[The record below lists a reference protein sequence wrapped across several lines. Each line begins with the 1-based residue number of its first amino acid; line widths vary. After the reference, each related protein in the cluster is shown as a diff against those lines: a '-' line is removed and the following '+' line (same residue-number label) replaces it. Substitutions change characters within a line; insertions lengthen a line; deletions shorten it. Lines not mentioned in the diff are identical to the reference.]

1 MSKRG
6 NGAGSVYHRK
16 SDNKWVG
23 SISLENGK
31 RKVFYGKT
39 QKEVQDKVN
48 EALYQ
53 QQKGMLITAPNEPLK
68 VYLERW
74 LEVVCMPPNLRVST
88 YVKYKKTIN
97 TYIIPAIGRV
107 PLQKLEPL
115 HVKRLYNNQLKRGL
129 SPKMV
134 VEIHGLLH
142 KSLDDAVKWGLVG
155 RNVCDLVDRPRVEKK
170 ETPVLEKDQALA
182 LLESVKQ
189 HRLGVLLLVVL
200 TTGMRRGEL
209 LALRWSDVN
218 LDKGTLFVNKTVD
231 YIPHYG
237 YVENGAKT
245 KAGRRTIKL
254 AAFVVE
260 ILKSH
265 RERQQG
271 LKTKAGTKWIEK
283 DLVFCGLTGNYF
295 NPNYLLRLF
304 KKVLVDAGLSHMRFH
319 DLRHSAATILL
330 AMRIHPKVVSEL
342 LGHSSF
348 LITMNL
354 YGHVFPSMLDEVV
367 EKWNQEFNPE

>member
-1 MSKRG
+1 MAKRG
-6 NGAGSVYHRK
+6 NGAGSVYRRK
-16 SDNKWVG
+16 SDGKWVG
-23 SISLENGK
+23 SITLENSK

-53 QQKGMLITAPNEPLK
+53 QQKGTLVTAPNEPLED
-68 VYLERW
+68 YLRRW
-74 LEVVCMPPNLRVST
+74 LEDVCMPPNLRVST
-88 YVKYKKTIN
+88 YVKYKKTIE
-97 TYIIPAIGRV
+97 TYIIPALGKV

-115 HVKRLYNNQLKRGL
+115 HVKRLCNNQQKRGL

-134 VEIHGLLH
+134 GEIHGLLH
-142 KSLDDAVKWGLVG
+142 KALDDAVKWGLLA

-170 ETPVLEKDQALA
+170 EIPVLDKNQALA

-209 LALRWSDVN
+209 LALRWADVN
-218 LDKGTLFVNKTVD
+218 LEKGALFVNKTVD

-237 YVENGAKT
+237 YVENGPKS
-245 KAGRRTIKL
+245 KSGRRTIKI

-260 ILKSH
+260 ILKAH
-265 RERQQG
+265 REKQQV
-271 LKTKAGTKWIEK
+271 LKAKAGLRWVEK
-283 DLVFCGLTGNYF
+283 DLVFCGLTGDYF

-304 KKVLVDAGLSHMRFH
+304 KEVLVEAGLPHMRFH

-330 AMRIHPKVVSEL
+330 AMGIHPKVVQEL

-367 EKWNQEFNPE
+367 EKWNREFNAE

>member
-1 MSKRG
+1 MAKRG
-6 NGAGSVYHRK
+6 NGAGSVYRRK
-16 SDNKWVG
+16 SDGKWVG
-23 SISLENGK
+23 SITLENGK

-53 QQKGMLITAPNEPLK
+53 QQKGTLVTAPNEPLGD
-68 VYLERW
+68 YLRRW
-74 LEVVCMPPNLRVST
+74 LEDVCMPPNLRVST
-88 YVKYKKTIN
+88 YVKYKKTIE
-97 TYIIPAIGRV
+97 TYIIPALGKI

-115 HVKRLYNNQLKRGL
+115 HVKRLCNNQQKRGL

-134 VEIHGLLH
+134 GEIHGLLH
-142 KSLDDAVKWGLVG
+142 KALDDAVKWGLVA
-155 RNVCDLVDRPRVEKK
+155 RNVCDLIDRPRAEKK
-170 ETPVLEKDQALA
+170 ETPVLDKDQALA

-209 LALRWSDVN
+209 LALRWTDVN
-218 LDKGTLFVNKTVD
+218 LEKGTLFVNKTVD

-237 YVENGAKT
+237 YVENGPKS
-245 KAGRRTIKL
+245 KSGRRTIKL
-254 AAFVVE
+254 ATFVVE
-260 ILKSH
+260 ILKAH

-271 LKTKAGTKWIEK
+271 LKAKVGSKWVEK
-283 DLVFCGLTGNYF
+283 DLVFCGLTGDYF

-304 KKVLVDAGLSHMRFH
+304 KKVLVEAGLPHMRFH

-330 AMRIHPKVVSEL
+330 AMGIHPKVVQEL

-367 EKWNQEFNPE
+367 EKWNREFNVN

>member
-1 MSKRG
+1 M
-6 NGAGSVYHRK
+6 
-16 SDNKWVG
+16 
-23 SISLENGK
+23 
-31 RKVFYGKT
+31 
-39 QKEVQDKVN
+39 
-48 EALYQ
+48 
-53 QQKGMLITAPNEPLK
+53 
-68 VYLERW
+68 
-74 LEVVCMPPNLRVST
+74 
-88 YVKYKKTIN
+88 
-97 TYIIPAIGRV
+97 
-107 PLQKLEPL
+107 
-115 HVKRLYNNQLKRGL
+115 
-129 SPKMV
+129 
-134 VEIHGLLH
+134 
-142 KSLDDAVKWGLVG
+142 KWGLVG
-155 RNVCDLVDRPRVEKK
+155 RNVCDLVDRPHVEKK
-170 ETPVLEKDQALA
+170 ETPVLDKNQALT

-200 TTGMRRGEL
+200 TTSMRRGEL
-209 LALRWSDVN
+209 LALRWADVN
-218 LDKGTLFVNKTVD
+218 LEKGTLVVNKTVD

-260 ILKSH
+260 VLKIH

-271 LKTKAGTKWIEK
+271 LKAKAGSKWIEK

-304 KKVLVDAGLSHMRFH
+304 KMVLVDAGLSHMRFH

-330 AMRIHPKVVSEL
+330 AMGIHPKVVQEL

-367 EKWNQEFNPE
+367 EKWNKEFNT

>member
-1 MSKRG
+1 MAKRG
-6 NGAGSVYHRK
+6 NGAGSIYHRK

-23 SISLENGK
+23 SITLEDGK

-48 EALYQ
+48 DALYEQ
-53 QQKGMLITAPNEPLK
+53 QRGTLVTAPNETLK
-68 VYLERW
+68 DFLTRW
-74 LEVVCMPPNLRVST
+74 LEEVCTPPNKRVST
-88 YVKYKKTIN
+88 YVKYKKTLEA
-97 TYIIPAIGRV
+97 YIIPAIGRI

-115 HVKRLYNNQLKRGL
+115 QVKRLCNNQLKRGL

-134 VEIHGLLH
+134 IEIHGLLH
-142 KSLDDAVKWGLVG
+142 KALDDAVKWGLVG
-155 RNVCDLVDRPRVEKK
+155 RNVCDLVERPRLEEKEKPLLTK
-170 ETPVLEKDQALA
+170 EQSLV

-189 HRLGVLLLVVL
+189 HRLGVILLVVI

-209 LALRWSDVN
+209 LALRWSDVD
-218 LDKGTLFVNKTVD
+218 LEKGTLLVNKTVD

-245 KAGRRTIKL
+245 KAGKRTIGL

-260 ILKSH
+260 ILKAH
-265 RERQQG
+265 KKKQQE
-271 LKTKAGTKWIEK
+271 LKAKVGTKWVEK
-283 DLVFCGLTGNYF
+283 NLVFSGLTGDYF
-295 NPNYLLRLF
+295 SPNYLLRLF
-304 KKVLVDAGLSHMRFH
+304 KKVLADAGLPHMRFH

-330 AMRIHPKVVSEL
+330 AMGIHPKVVQEL

-367 EKWNQEFNPE
+367 EKWNREFNVD

>member
-1 MSKRG
+1 
-6 NGAGSVYHRK
+6 
-16 SDNKWVG
+16 
-23 SISLENGK
+23 
-31 RKVFYGKT
+31 
-39 QKEVQDKVN
+39 
-48 EALYQ
+48 
-53 QQKGMLITAPNEPLK
+53 
-68 VYLERW
+68 
-74 LEVVCMPPNLRVST
+74 MPPNLRVST

-142 KSLDDAVKWGLVG
+142 KALDDAVKWGLVG

-218 LDKGTLFVNKTVD
+218 LEKGTLFVNKTVD

-260 ILKSH
+260 ILKSYK
-265 RERQQG
+265 ERQQG
-271 LKTKAGTKWIEK
+271 LKVKAGTKWIEK

-295 NPNYLLRLF
+295 DPNYLLRLF

-330 AMRIHPKVVSEL
+330 AMGIHPKVVSEL

>member
-1 MSKRG
+1 MAKRG

-53 QQKGMLITAPNEPLK
+53 QQKGVLITAPNESLK

-88 YVKYKKTIN
+88 YVKYKKTIT

-142 KSLDDAVKWGLVG
+142 KALDDAVKWGLVG

-218 LDKGTLFVNKTVD
+218 LEKGTLFVNKTVD

-260 ILKSH
+260 ILKSYK
-265 RERQQG
+265 ERQQG
-271 LKTKAGTKWIEK
+271 LKVKAGTKWIEK

-330 AMRIHPKVVSEL
+330 AMGIHPKVVSEL

-367 EKWNQEFNPE
+367 VKWNQEFNPE

>member
-1 MSKRG
+1 MAKRG

-23 SISLENGK
+23 SVSLENGK

-53 QQKGMLITAPNEPLK
+53 QQRGTLITAPNEPLK
-68 VYLERW
+68 DYLGRW
-74 LEVVCMPPNLRVST
+74 LEEVCIPPNLRVST
-88 YVKYKKTIN
+88 YVKYKKTIT

-107 PLQKLEPL
+107 PLQKLGPL
-115 HVKRLYNNQLKRGL
+115 HIKRLCNDQLKRGL

-142 KSLDDAVKWGLVG
+142 KALDDAVKWGLVG

-170 ETPVLEKDQALA
+170 ETPVLDKDQALA

-209 LALRWSDVN
+209 LALRWADVN
-218 LDKGTLFVNKTVD
+218 LEKGTLFVNKTVD

-260 ILKSH
+260 ILKTH
-265 RERQQG
+265 RERQLD
-271 LKTKAGTKWIEK
+271 LKAKAGSKWTEK

-304 KKVLVDAGLSHMRFH
+304 KKVLVDAGLAHMRFH

-330 AMRIHPKVVSEL
+330 AMGIHPKVVQEL

-367 EKWNQEFNPE
+367 EKWNQEFNT